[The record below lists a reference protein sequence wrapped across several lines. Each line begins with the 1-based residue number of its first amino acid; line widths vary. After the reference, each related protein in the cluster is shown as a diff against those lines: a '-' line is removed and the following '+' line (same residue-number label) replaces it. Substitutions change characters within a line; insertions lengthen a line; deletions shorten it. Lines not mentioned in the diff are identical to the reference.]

1 MPKILVVAM
10 TESVHTARWINELID
25 LGWDI
30 HLFPSLDLIIHPS
43 ICDVTVHGFYVKPEK
58 NKKTSFFPGA
68 FPCPNQQI
76 SYYANIGLQKLQE
89 RYLEYHHKNIDSIK
103 VKQLVQ
109 VIKKIKP
116 DIIHTLE
123 MQHAGYI
130 TQKAKEMIGVSFPTW
145 IYTPWGNDIYFFG
158 RLPNHI
164 EKIKAVLTSCNYYAP
179 KSDRDI
185 RLANEYG
192 FKGEFLSLLP
202 GNGGFDT
209 GKMRSLWQKGKSSE
223 RKKIIVKGYQGI
235 MGRSLVALYAIELC
249 SECLKDFTIDV
260 FSANNEV
267 KIKAQ
272 IISHDTGLKMNIL
285 PPCSHEEML
294 KYYGQSR
301 FSVGLSLSD
310 GISNSLLESMA
321 MGTFPIESNTSCAD
335 EWVTNGK
342 NGFIV
347 PPEDPV
353 YVAERIRAA
362 ATNDDLID
370 NAAAVNFEI
379 IRNRMDNSVI
389 KPKILDL
396 YSYVLKKSN
405 QSKDK

>member
-1 MPKILVVAM
+1 MPKILVIAM
-10 TESVHTARWINELID
+10 TESVHTARWINELRD

-43 ICDVTVHGFYVKPEK
+43 IRDVTVHGFYVKPEK
-58 NKKTSFFPGA
+58 NKNSPRFPGVI
-68 FPCPNQQI
+68 PCFHQKI

-89 RYLEYHHKNIDSIK
+89 YYLEYHHKNIDSIR
-103 VKQLVQ
+103 VKKLVR

-130 TQKAKEMIGVSFPTW
+130 TLKAKEMIGESFPAW

-164 EKIKAVLTSCNYYAP
+164 EKIKGVLASCNYYAP

-192 FKGEFLSLLP
+192 FKGKFLPVLP

-209 GKMRSLWQKGKSSE
+209 GRMRSLWQQGKSSE

-235 MGRSLVALYAIELC
+235 MGRSLVALHAIELC
-249 SECLKDFTIDV
+249 YNSLKDFTIEV
-260 FSANNEV
+260 YSASNEV

-272 IISHDTGLKMNIL
+272 LISHDTGLKITIL

-294 KYYGQSR
+294 KWYGKSR
-301 FSVGLSLSD
+301 ISLGLSLSD
-310 GISNSLLESMA
+310 GVSNSLLESMA

-335 EWVTNGK
+335 EWITDGK

-353 YVAERIRAA
+353 YVAEAIRKA
-362 ATNDDLID
+362 ATDDDLVN
-370 NAAAVNFEI
+370 NAAEANFEI
-379 IRNRMDNSVI
+379 IRNRMDDSVI

-396 YSYVLKKSN
+396 YNHVLNMHSF
-405 QSKDK
+405 